1 VTVTIPVYNEEAVIR
16 GKLEAVLASDY
27 PPERCQIL
35 VVSDGST
42 DHTDAIVKEFA
53 HRGVRLI
60 RLPQRRGKTAAENAA
75 VLHSRGEIIVNSDG
89 SIREPP
95 SALKAL
101 IVWFGD
107 PTVGVAS
114 GRDVSVTTAQGEA
127 NQGESGYVGYEMRVR
142 RLETNVA
149 GIVGASGCY
158 YAIRAQLHLHPLPE
172 TLSRDF
178 AAPLTARQHGF
189 RAVSVDEAVVYV
201 PRIASLRREYRRKV
215 RTMTRGMETFF
226 YKRALLN
233 PLRYGLFAW
242 QLFSHKLCRWL
253 LPIFG
258 VLGLGALAALARV
271 ELWARWGLAAAGV
284 VGALALLGWLR
295 PEGQGL
301 PRLVSLPAYLVAG
314 NIAVLHAWINAA
326 RGARHAM
333 WEPTR
338 RPTTNRT

>member
-1 VTVTIPVYNEEAVIR
+1 
-16 GKLEAVLASDY
+16 
-27 PPERCQIL
+27 
-35 VVSDGST
+35 
-42 DHTDAIVKEFA
+42 
-53 HRGVRLI
+53 
-60 RLPQRRGKTAAENAA
+60 
-75 VLHSRGEIIVNSDG
+75 
-89 SIREPP
+89 
-95 SALKAL
+95 
-101 IVWFGD
+101 
-107 PTVGVAS
+107 
-114 GRDVSVTTAQGEA
+114 
-127 NQGESGYVGYEMRVR
+127 
-142 RLETNVA
+142 
-149 GIVGASGCY
+149 
-158 YAIRAQLHLHPLPE
+158 
-172 TLSRDF
+172 
-178 AAPLTARQHGF
+178 
-189 RAVSVDEAVVYV
+189 
-201 PRIASLRREYRRKV
+201 
-215 RTMTRGMETFF
+215 METFF